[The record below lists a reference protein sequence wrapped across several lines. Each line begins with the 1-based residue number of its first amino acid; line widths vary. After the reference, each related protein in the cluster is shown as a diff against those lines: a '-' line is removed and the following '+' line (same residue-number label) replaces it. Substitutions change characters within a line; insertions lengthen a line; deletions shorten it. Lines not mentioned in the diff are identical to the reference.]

1 MKKKHIA
8 YIVLALVYFF
18 PFRWAFLQYPEPV
31 KVNDNYVDAGRV
43 EYIIYF
49 LLTVIGTLLF
59 MALTFKNPETEETK
73 INFNKAGAE
82 QIKTAA

>member
-8 YIVLALVYFF
+8 YLVLALVYFF

-43 EYIIYF
+43 EYILYF
-49 LLTVIGTLLF
+49 LLTVAGTLVFL
-59 MALTFKNPETEETK
+59 ALTIDDTKTIEKKIIFDKIGREEFKNV
-73 INFNKAGAE
+73 A
-82 QIKTAA
+82 